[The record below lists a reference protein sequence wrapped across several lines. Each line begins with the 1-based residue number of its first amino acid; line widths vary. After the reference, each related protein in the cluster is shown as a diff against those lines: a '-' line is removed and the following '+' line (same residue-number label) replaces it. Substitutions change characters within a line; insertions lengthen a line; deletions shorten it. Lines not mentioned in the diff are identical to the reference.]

1 MNQMRNLISGLL
13 VGLVLL
19 VLMITLQ
26 PVKAEE
32 GNAEEAEKH
41 TQHHRIELFL
51 GDTFE
56 DGEHDFSPGL
66 TYEYRPISIFGV
78 GAFWEFSHKKFDK
91 FGIPLFIH
99 PYKGFRFVLAPGLN
113 YVGEDDR
120 RFLFLFRTGIG
131 YEFEIGRWSIT
142 PEINY
147 DFVEEDENPLVFGVS
162 IGFGF

>member
-1 MNQMRNLISGLL
+1 MCNLISGF
-13 VGLVLL
+13 VMGLVLL
-19 VLMITLQ
+19 VLMITPQ
-26 PVKAEE
+26 PVRAEE
-32 GNAEEAEKH
+32 GNAEEEG
-41 TQHHRIELFL
+41 TPNHHRIELFL

-66 TYEYRPISIFGV
+66 TYEYRPIAIFGV
-78 GAFWEFSHKKFDK
+78 GAFWEFSHKEFDK

-113 YVGEDDR
+113 YVGEEDR

-131 YEFEIGRWSIT
+131 YEFEMGRWSIT

-147 DFVEEDENPLVFGVS
+147 DFIEEGENALVFGVS
-162 IGFGF
+162 FGFGF